1 MRAYVAD
8 RRRGPAAVLTCG
20 FRPPATAQ
28 GGPELTPGLVSSCS
42 PGVPTIV
49 GLHRTLGDPSHG

>member
-8 RRRGPAAVLTCG
+8 RRRSLVAALTCG
-20 FRPPATAQ
+20 FRPPATAE
-28 GGPELTPGLVSSCS
+28 GGPELTPALVSSCS

-49 GLHRTLGDPSHG
+49 RLHRTLGDPSDG